1 MYYEQDEGDTKGME
15 RTIDSAMFTEAYAVY
30 AAVKSGYD
38 SEKSTYDTKKTEYET
53 AVEDRKKDPKKT
65 LPTRPN
71 MPSVPAS
78 YSGPVW
84 ILSTQN
90 MASPTK
96 TWGDY
101 KKETGINGVLATDE
115 SSGTYSF
122 TQSNLAKSF
131 HNRIGYLQV
140 AKETISANN
149 KVGAGVGAT
158 FGRLGQGKNTM
169 YDTGK
174 PFLWNKEETGARPGM
189 MVSMFPE
196 YA

>member
-1 MYYEQDEGDTKGME
+1 
-15 RTIDSAMFTEAYAVY
+15 MFTEAYGVY

-38 SEKSTYDTKKTEYET
+38 SEKTTYDTKKSEYET

-71 MPSVPAS
+71 MPSVPAA

-90 MASPTK
+90 VASPAK
-96 TWGDY
+96 SWGDF
-101 KKETGINGVLATDE
+101 KTEAGINGVLATDK
-115 SSGTYSF
+115 SSTGVYTF
-122 TQSNLAKSF
+122 DQTNLVKSF
-131 HNRIGYLQV
+131 HNRIGYMQ
-140 AKETISANN
+140 AN
-149 KVGAGVGAT
+149 KDDTATAVGVGVGAT

-174 PFLWNKEETGARPGM
+174 PFLWNKEETAARPGM
-189 MVSMFPE
+189 MVSLFPE
-196 YA
+196 YSRLALAFST